1 MSSRGS
7 ANTRLTALLSVG
19 VITHS
24 SRWFHRCRGLSATLL
39 CFFSCVETNAAA
51 ERCFTFGLLIVNVL
65 GRELSNNVKKFIAEH
80 VHSVMRLEVLLLL
93 SHNRD
98 TIWSAEAVARE
109 LKLNPDST
117 KPHLDGLVSRGLLT
131 LTDQNTQQLYT
142 YNPSSE
148 ALDKTVSQVAAA
160 YATQR
165 VAVLS
170 LIFAS
175 RVDKVRLFTE
185 TFRTITG
192 NLE

>member
-1 MSSRGS
+1 MS
-7 ANTRLTALLSVG
+7 
-19 VITHS
+19 VITHDLARTAALTLFPFS
-24 SRWFHRCRGLSATLL
+24 MRPTWRGKG
-39 CFFSCVETNAAA
+39 
-51 ERCFTFGLLIVNVL
+51 CFTFSLLIVNVL
-65 GRELSNNVKKFIAEH
+65 GRELSNKVKEFIAEH

-93 SHNRD
+93 CHNRD
-98 TIWSAEAVARE
+98 TLWSAEAVARE
-109 LKLNPDST
+109 LKLNADST
-117 KPHLDGLVSRGLLT
+117 KPHLDELVSRGLLT
-131 LTDQNTQQLYT
+131 ITDQNTQPRYT

-170 LIFAS
+170 LIFAN

-192 NLE
+192 DAE